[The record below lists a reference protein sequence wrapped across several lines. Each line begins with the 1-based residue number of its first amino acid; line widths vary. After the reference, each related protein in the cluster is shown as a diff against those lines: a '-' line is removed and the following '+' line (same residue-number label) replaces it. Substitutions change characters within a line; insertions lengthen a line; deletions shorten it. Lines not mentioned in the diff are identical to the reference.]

1 MQAVA
6 NNRQK
11 INDIW
16 RQTVTVQHGRPRSK
30 FAQWGLV
37 VTLTILSMLA
47 QLDKNILVLMV
58 APIQKSYGVG
68 DVEISFLIGAAFAIA
83 NIAVG
88 IPAGWMADKLDR
100 RLVIA
105 AGVVIWSVALSAN
118 AVAASFAGLVVA
130 RVVVGG
136 AEALIPPSSYSLI
149 RDGVDEDRRA
159 RALSIYTMALMLGTG
174 LSLVL
179 GGPLLAAVHQ
189 AGWSW
194 LPFVGHVGSWQ
205 FTLFLIGA
213 LGLPLA
219 MTVFLN
225 RDPGRSAPAAAGP
238 AAADAQMAS
247 LPAYLRTHRAFFLP
261 LLLFVVANAIVTF
274 GMAAWLPAMAG
285 RKFLLEMRTFGLT
298 QGIIMLTAGPL
309 GLWLA
314 GVAMQKRHAGNPLAR
329 IMAVGLASSLAM
341 TVLPTALVLS
351 ASLPW
356 FWTIDCF
363 VVLSSWTFM
372 SVTSVVV
379 ARTVPA
385 ASVGLVMAL
394 VLFVN
399 GLVGQ
404 GCAPTLIALVGRHVY
419 GGAGHALPYAM
430 ATVFVLAGC
439 VACLAAARL
448 VFVVQRSGVGGL
460 SSGQQNPAA

>member
-1 MQAVA
+1 M
-6 NNRQK
+6 
-11 INDIW
+11 IGL
-16 RQTVTVQHGRPRSK
+16 HGTPRPG
-30 FAQWGLV
+30 FGQWKLV

-58 APIQKSYGVG
+58 APIQKSYGVS
-68 DVEISFLIGAAFAIA
+68 DVEISFLIGAAFAVA
-83 NIAVG
+83 NIAIG
-88 IPAGWMADKLDR
+88 IPAGWMADKLNR

-105 AGVVIWSVALSAN
+105 AGVIIWSLALSAN
-118 AVAASFAGLVVA
+118 AVASTFFGLVVA
-130 RVVVGG
+130 RVIVGG

-179 GGPLLAAVHQ
+179 GGPLLSAVHQ
-189 AGWSW
+189 AGWSH
-194 LPFVGHVGSWQ
+194 LPFIGAVSSWQ

-213 LGLPLA
+213 VGLPLA
-219 MTVFLN
+219 LTVFLN
-225 RDPGRSAPAAAGP
+225 RDPGRSAAEPAAL
-238 AAADAQMAS
+238 AAASARAAS
-247 LPAYLRTHRAFFLP
+247 LPAYLWQNRAFFIP
-261 LLLFVVANAIVTF
+261 VLLFVVANAITTF

-298 QGIIMLTAGPL
+298 QGVIMLTAGPL

-314 GVAMQKRHAGNPLAR
+314 GIAMQKKKVDNPLAR
-329 IMAVGLASSLAM
+329 IMSVGLVSSLAM
-341 TVLPTALVLS
+341 TVMPTALVLS
-351 ASLPW
+351 SSLQW
-356 FWTIDCF
+356 FWTINCF

-372 SVTSVVV
+372 SVTSVVI

-394 VLFVN
+394 VLFLN

-404 GCAPTLIALVGRHVY
+404 GFSPTLIALVGRYVY
-419 GGAGHALPYAM
+419 GGSAQALPHAM
-430 ATVFVLAGC
+430 ATVFVISGC
-439 VACLAAARL
+439 IACLSAMRL
-448 VFVVQRSGVGGL
+448 VFVVQRKVTGESAT
-460 SSGQQNPAA
+460 GQQNPAA